1 MGAGLAETSIIPRLP
16 EGSGGSLDLSSQLP
30 MSCSLPGPSPPDV
43 RELILSSLS
52 REEDGTTSAGPHS
65 LHPPHPLGQGHFTLS
80 ILSPPTHHPQHISLV
95 PVGTGGQFREKA
107 WLPP

>member
-1 MGAGLAETSIIPRLP
+1 MGAGLVETSIISRLS
-16 EGSGGSLDLSSQLP
+16 EGSGEAWTSPPSSPQAAP
-30 MSCSLPGPSPPDV
+30 LPGPSSADV
-43 RELILSSLS
+43 RELIFSSLS

-80 ILSPPTHHPQHISLV
+80 ILSPPTHHPQNISLV
-95 PVGTGGQFREKA
+95 PLGTRGQFREKA